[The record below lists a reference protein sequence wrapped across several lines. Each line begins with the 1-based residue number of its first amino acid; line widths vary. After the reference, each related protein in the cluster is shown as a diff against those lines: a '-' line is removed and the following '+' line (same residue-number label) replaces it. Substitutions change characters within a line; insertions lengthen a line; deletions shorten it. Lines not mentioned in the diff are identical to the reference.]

1 MNSNLLDF
9 LNVHFMYE
17 MNRKAETPMKLMVSE
32 VQMKREVMQRF
43 TFTIKPTKV
52 NEMGLKNQITKSEH
66 LEWER
71 FQLLLHQM
79 ERDGE
84 ITFYLLFALGGYT
97 GLRISDILDL
107 TWKELIEAD
116 KISVIE
122 KKTRK
127 KRVIDLNQVL
137 KEIINKCYQGQNLNE
152 YVFRGAGKDGKL
164 SVQHV
169 NRKIKT
175 IFSKYKIRGRY
186 SSHFMR
192 KTLGR
197 RVWEQNGCSEKAL
210 ILLSDILQHSSL
222 KMTKIY
228 LNITEEEIRD
238 VYINL

>member
-1 MNSNLLDF
+1 M
-9 LNVHFMYE
+9 
-17 MNRKAETPMKLMVSE
+17 A
-32 VQMKREVMQRF
+32 
-43 TFTIKPTKV
+43 
-52 NEMGLKNQITKSEH
+52 LKNQITKSEH

-71 FQLLLHQM
+71 FQLLLSQL

-84 ITFYLLFALGGYT
+84 KTFLLLIALGTYT
-97 GLRISDILDL
+97 GLRISDVLNRKWVDVL
-107 TWKELIEAD
+107 NQE

-122 KKTRK
+122 KKTK
-127 KRVIDLNQVL
+127 KQRNIDLNPVL
-137 KEIINKCYQGQNLNE
+137 MRIIQMCYAGQSADE
-152 YVFRGAGKDGKL
+152 YIFLGGTGAGTI

-169 NRKIKT
+169 NRKIKYL
-175 IFSKYKIRGRY
+175 FANYKIRGKY

>member
-1 MNSNLLDF
+1 
-9 LNVHFMYE
+9 MYE
-17 MNRKAETPMKLMVSE
+17 VNRKAETPMKLMVSE
-32 VQMKREVMQRF
+32 VQLKREVMQRF
-43 TFTIKPTKV
+43 TFTIKQTKV
-52 NEMGLKNQITKSEH
+52 NEMALKNQITKSEH

-71 FQLLLHQM
+71 FQLLLHQL

-84 ITFYLLFALGGYT
+84 KTFYLLFALGAYT
-97 GLRISDILDL
+97 GLRISDVLDR
-107 TWKELIEAD
+107 TWKELKEAD

-137 KEIINKCYQGQNLNE
+137 IEIINKCYNGQNLDE
-152 YVFRGAGKDGKL
+152 YVFSGAGKDGKM

-175 IFSKYKIRGRY
+175 IFSRYKIKGRY
-186 SSHFMR
+186 SSHFLR
-192 KTLGR
+192 KTMGR
-197 RVWEQNGCSEKAL
+197 RVWEQNGSSEKAL